1 MRAASILLVI
11 PSAARN
17 LYLKSRFV
25 VIAMTL
31 IALTAVPLIAR
42 SARHGDRD
50 TAALRPIVPDDTT
63 SLMRLLRSVRAADP
77 LLCEMAVRN
86 ADMHGWW
93 SNWGPI
99 SGDPLELDSASA
111 ATIRW
116 IQNEHNDPRLVA
128 PLTAALRDPDG
139 CVRRLAGSFLGRV
152 QHPSARAALVSALD
166 DANASTRASAAIGLG
181 LGEHRAAV
189 QSLIARLRDS
199 DAAVRRASAWALGAI
214 EDKGAVEAL
223 VLTLQRDADPR
234 VRQTAAWALGSTA
247 K

>member
-1 MRAASILLVI
+1 MRRSV
-11 PSAARN
+11 
-17 LYLKSRFV
+17 
-25 VIAMTL
+25 L
-31 IALTAVPLIAR
+31 IAAVLVAITAVPLIAR
-42 SARHGDRD
+42 SARHGDSD
-50 TAALRPIVPDDTT
+50 DASSRPIVPDDTT
-63 SLMRLLRSVRAADP
+63 SLMRLLRSVRGADP

-128 PLTAALRDPDG
+128 PLISALRDPDV

-152 QHPSARAALVSALD
+152 QHPSARAALVAALD

-181 LGEHRAAV
+181 LGEHHAAV
-189 QSLIARLRDS
+189 QPLIARLRDTN
-199 DAAVRRASAWALGAI
+199 AAVRRASAWALGAI
-214 EDKGAVEAL
+214 EDKAAVDAL
-223 VLTLQRDADPR
+223 VSTLQRDSDPR
-234 VRQTAAWALGSTA
+234 VRQTAAWAIGNSA